1 MKRACSEVKKPI
13 SPCKGGPILQ
23 LKMCPK
29 AQHSSTK
36 RTSRSSFKVSNPSSD
51 DHSEIAS
58 PLIIKPKSLRVLL
71 SDINTKKKQV
81 NKLIKEQKLRRIKER
96 IFEQKV
102 KEKASQKKDVKM
114 GKLIERI
121 KQKDGEVDGAD
132 FIERL
137 DRINSRVDRLKMRG
151 LRIIIHHHLRKK
163 STVGKGKDGM
173 KLRRRLTLI
182 ESPL

>member
-1 MKRACSEVKKPI
+1 
-13 SPCKGGPILQ
+13 
-23 LKMCPK
+23 
-29 AQHSSTK
+29 
-36 RTSRSSFKVSNPSSD
+36 
-51 DHSEIAS
+51 
-58 PLIIKPKSLRVLL
+58 
-71 SDINTKKKQV
+71 V

>member
-1 MKRACSEVKKPI
+1 
-13 SPCKGGPILQ
+13 
-23 LKMCPK
+23 MCPK
-29 AQHSSTK
+29 APHSSTK

-81 NKLIKEQKLRRIKER
+81 NKLIKEQKLRRVKER